1 MALLIKYRLSF
12 LFLFQQMLYNY
23 NNFMGQIIENKYS
36 HKQNPSYQKNLGP
49 PILPNIPLLSLIPP
63 PLPGRKM

>member
-1 MALLIKYRLSF
+1 MVKLLKI
-12 LFLFQQMLYNY
+12 N
-23 NNFMGQIIENKYS
+23 S
-36 HKQNPSYQKNLGP
+36 HYKQNPSYQKNLGP